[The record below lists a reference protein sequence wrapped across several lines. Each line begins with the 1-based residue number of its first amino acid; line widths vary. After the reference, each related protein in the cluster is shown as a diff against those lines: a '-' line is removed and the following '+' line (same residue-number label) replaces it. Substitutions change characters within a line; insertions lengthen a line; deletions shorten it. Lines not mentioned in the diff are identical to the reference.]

1 MTLGNLGVDP
11 VAERVYQAILNH
23 PEADL
28 EQVEAEAGTTPADT
42 ASALDRLANMA
53 LVVWDGK
60 HSRPQLANPDTALA
74 ALLAQH
80 ESEVARRK
88 ANLETSR
95 QAIDQLLSAR
105 RSEAASS
112 VELERVL
119 GLDAVLR
126 KIEDL
131 SQTCQTSVWS
141 FNPGG
146 PQSRENLRRS
156 RPLNEETLG
165 RGVRMRALYLDS
177 VHNDEATLEHIQWL
191 VERGAEIRTM
201 PTLPLR
207 MIIVDQRTA
216 LVPIDD
222 DDSTKGAMLVD
233 GRGMVTALSAL
244 FTSVWKS
251 AEPIGPRK
259 FREHGQLNEQERQAI
274 KLWAHG
280 HTDRAVATALGVS
293 ERTVRRMS
301 EAIALRLGA
310 RSRFEAGA
318 RAMDAGWLTSGDLI

>member
-1 MTLGNLGVDP
+1 MSLGDLGFDP
-11 VAERVYQAILNH
+11 VAERVYQALLNH

-28 EQVEAEAGTTPADT
+28 EQVVDDAGTPLGETV
-42 ASALDRLANMA
+42 SALDRLANMA
-53 LVVWDGK
+53 LVVWDTERT
-60 HSRPQLANPDTALA
+60 RPQLVNPDTALA

-88 ANLETSR
+88 LNLEASR

-112 VELERVL
+112 VEMVRVL

-131 SQTCQTSVWS
+131 SRTCQTSVWS

-146 PQSRENLRRS
+146 PQSRVNLRRS
-156 RPLNEETLG
+156 RPLNEETLE

-177 VHNDEATLEHIQWL
+177 VRNDDATMEHVAWL
-191 VERGAEIRTM
+191 VERGAEVRTA

-207 MIIVDQRTA
+207 MIIVDQLTA

-222 DDSTKGAMLVD
+222 NDSAKGALVVQ
-233 GRGMVTALSAL
+233 GPGVVKAMSAL
-244 FTSVWKS
+244 FISVWKT
-251 AEPIGPRK
+251 AQPIGPRR

-274 KLWAHG
+274 LLWAHG
-280 HTDRAVATALGVS
+280 HTDRAVASALGVS

-301 EAIALRLGA
+301 EAIAARLGA

-318 RAMDAGWLTSGDLI
+318 RAMEVGWLSSGDLI